1 MAFLKILETFFFCIF
16 IVLKFGMNTFTN
28 VLEHIPERHK
38 LILLHFSKLGQN
50 NKNVSVHE
58 IASTESSKSQFP
70 VFKNNLIY
78 FIILKLLHS

>member
-1 MAFLKILETFFFCIF
+1 MSKWNQIKIKSNSVDAVVSKHLESGANGFFKYFRNMFFCIF

-50 NKNVSVHE
+50 NKKIE
-58 IASTESSKSQFP
+58 C
-70 VFKNNLIY
+70 
-78 FIILKLLHS
+78 

>member
-50 NKNVSVHE
+50 NKKIE
-58 IASTESSKSQFP
+58 C
-70 VFKNNLIY
+70 
-78 FIILKLLHS
+78 

>member
-1 MAFLKILETFFFCIF
+1 MSKRNQIKIKSNYVEAVVSKHLESGLMAFLKILETFFFCIF

-50 NKNVSVHE
+50 NKKIE
-58 IASTESSKSQFP
+58 C
-70 VFKNNLIY
+70 
-78 FIILKLLHS
+78 

>member
-1 MAFLKILETFFFCIF
+1 MSKRNQIKIKSNSVEAVVSKHLESGPNGFFKDFRNIFFCIF

-50 NKNVSVHE
+50 NKKIRMLVCM
-58 IASTESSKSQFP
+58 K
-70 VFKNNLIY
+70 
-78 FIILKLLHS
+78 